1 MPQFLVI
8 AAAAVSL
15 ALLGSLTCAGCAIGR
30 DHAASA
36 EAIQL
41 MASHGAQ
48 PDQLIVDELGMSLTD
63 NGSVNAATSS
73 ANSDHGCWFDFDL
86 PQCEWTMTVLRGR
99 SGVVSG

>member
-1 MPQFLVI
+1 MEGKMRQVMAI

-41 MASHGAQ
+41 TASHGAQ
-48 PDQLIVDELGMSLTD
+48 PDRLIVDGLGMSPTD
-63 NGSVNAATSS
+63 NASTDAATSS
-73 ANSDHGCWFDFDL
+73 MQSHRACWFDLDL
-86 PQCEWTMTVLRGR
+86 PQCE
-99 SGVVSG
+99 